1 MSDLDPKS
9 AKVVDDSPHVSD
21 NGGEPL
27 LQRDWTHQEEV
38 KAKRK

>member
-1 MSDLDPKS
+1 MSELDPKS
-9 AKVVDDSPHVSD
+9 AHASD

-27 LQRDWTHQEEV
+27 LQRDWTREEEV